1 MGLLEDKVCLI
12 TGAGRGI
19 GYATLK
25 RFLEEGAVVYANYR
39 SPGTEEKLKTETD
52 KYSDRLIP
60 ICFDVNDESVLV
72 KKIMQIKK
80 EHGRLDVLVNNAG
93 IMSSSVIGMISR
105 KEMQEVFDT
114 NVFGTMNMIQVCSK
128 LMKRQ
133 KSGSIINIS
142 SIVGEDGASGQMV
155 YSASKG
161 AVISI
166 TKTAAKE
173 LAAFG
178 IRVNAVSP
186 GMIKTDMLNG
196 MDLSEDSEYLK
207 QISMKRFG
215 APDEVGDAIVFLA
228 SDMSGYITG
237 QILGVNGGAR
247 F

>member
-19 GYATLK
+19 GYATLN

-39 SPGTEEKLKTETD
+39 SPETEDKLKTLEE
-52 KYSDRLIP
+52 KYSNRLFP

-72 KKIMQIKK
+72 EKIMQIKK
-80 EHGRLDVLVNNAG
+80 GHGRLDVLVNNAG
-93 IMSSSVIGMISR
+93 IMTGSVIGMISR

-186 GMIKTDMLNG
+186 GMIETDMLSG
-196 MDLSEDSEYLK
+196 MDLSEDSEYLR

-215 APDEVGDAIVFLA
+215 APKEVGDAIVFLA